1 MRKSLLAVAVS
12 AAAAMLAV
20 VAPSTAKADLPMLGA
35 TFHVTSLASLQPT
48 WTVETRFDLGFQA
61 PMDSTSTGR
70 RSYEV
75 LASLPQTES
84 AVKTYDVK
92 PIVDTFTNQKVKLGG
107 EVTLTLISGRNL
119 LVADLFRKTQL
130 SFAPTS
136 FGSGV
141 FTVGGA
147 F

>member
-1 MRKSLLAVAVS
+1 MRKSILAVVVS

-20 VAPSTAKADLPMLGA
+20 VAPSTAKADLPLLGA
-35 TFHVTSLASLQPT
+35 TFNVATLASLHPV

-61 PMDSTSTGR
+61 PTDEASTGR

-75 LASLPQTES
+75 LASLPATQS
-84 AVKTYDVK
+84 AVHTYDVK
-92 PIVDTFTNQKVKLGG
+92 PIVDTVTNKKLKLGD
-107 EVTLTLISGRNL
+107 VTLTLISGKNL
-119 LVADLFRKTQL
+119 LVADVYRTQL
-130 SFAPTS
+130 SITPTS

-141 FTVGGA
+141 FTIGGA